1 MNYINSL
8 FGVEKKVIVITG
20 GSGIIATALAEG
32 FLKSGANV
40 ILLSR
45 NEDKLKKIC
54 DSFKELGNIDYFKC
68 DVLKEDEVN
77 NSKEWIL
84 QKYGRI
90 DVLINGAGGNLPE
103 STLKPEENIFD
114 LSFEGFKKAVDLNL
128 HGTVLP
134 TLKFGEPMAK
144 NGSGSIINI
153 SSMASIRAITRVVG
167 YSAAK
172 AAVDNFTRWMAMELA
187 LKFGDGLRVNAIAPG
202 FLLTNQN
209 RNLLTNVDGSLSDRG
224 KSIIKMTP
232 FRRFGQPEELVG
244 TVIWLASD
252 ASKFV
257 TGAVIPVDGG
267 FSIFSGV

>member
-1 MNYINSL
+1 MEYINTL
-8 FGVEKKVIVITG
+8 FSIEGKVILVTG
-20 GSGIIATALAEG
+20 GSGIIATAITEG
-32 FLKSGANV
+32 LLKCGANV
-40 ILLSR
+40 ILISR
-45 NEDKLKKIC
+45 NEEKLKQIC
-54 DSFKELGNIDYFKC
+54 NSFKELGKIDYIKC
-68 DVLKEDEVN
+68 DVLKEVDVEN
-77 NSKEWIL
+77 AKEQVL
-84 QKYGRI
+84 KKYGKI

-103 STLKPEENIFD
+103 ATLKPEENIFD
-114 LSFEGFKKAVDLNL
+114 LSFENFKKAVDLNL

-134 TLKFGEPMAK
+134 TLKFGLPMAR

-153 SSMASIRAITRVVG
+153 SSMASLRAITRVAG

-202 FLLTNQN
+202 FLITNQN
-209 RNLLTNVDGSLSDRG
+209 RTLLTNIDGSLTDRG

-232 FRRFGQPEELVG
+232 FKRFGHPAELVG

-257 TGAVIPVDGG
+257 TGTVIPVDGG